1 LAGRRCI
8 DRCSP
13 ALLAAA
19 LALAS
24 AIGLGYEDGAP
35 PAHTGGFG
43 EPDCSACHSDSEK
56 NAPGGSLQV
65 EGLPTAY
72 AAGEQYRLSILL
84 QHPDLASGGFQLA
97 LRTAGGEPA
106 GELLSPSDRTQV
118 VTEAGQPYL
127 QHTRE
132 GLRTDSDG
140 SIRWELQWRTPESAE
155 PVVLNIAA
163 NAANDDISA
172 LGDFI
177 YTLERKL
184 LPETSGNGTSLSSC
198 PTVADDGPCDR
209 LLQVDSDDEP
219 GAVGARTAGEAH
231 ERESASPAMRAP
243 TVEEC
248 PQQPNCGRSL

>member
-1 LAGRRCI
+1 MAGRRCI

-24 AIGLGYEDGAP
+24 TVGLGYEDGAP

-43 EPDCSACHSDSEK
+43 EPDCSACHSDSRK

-65 EGLPTAY
+65 EGLPTTY
-72 AAGEQYRLSILL
+72 VAGEQYRLSILL

-118 VTEAGQPYL
+118 ITEAGQPYL

-132 GLRTDSDG
+132 GLRTDSDA
-140 SIRWELQWRTPESAE
+140 SISWELQWRAPESAE

-184 LPETSGNGTSLSSC
+184 LPETSGNGT
-198 PTVADDGPCDR
+198 
-209 LLQVDSDDEP
+209 
-219 GAVGARTAGEAH
+219 
-231 ERESASPAMRAP
+231 
-243 TVEEC
+243 
-248 PQQPNCGRSL
+248 